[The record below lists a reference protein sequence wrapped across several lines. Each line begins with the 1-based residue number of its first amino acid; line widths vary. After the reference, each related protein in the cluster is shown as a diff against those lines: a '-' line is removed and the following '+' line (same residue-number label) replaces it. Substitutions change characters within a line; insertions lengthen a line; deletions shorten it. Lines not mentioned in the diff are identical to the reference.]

1 MQQRIFHGN
10 LTPDDFAQ
18 ALVANFN
25 RGNMEVQQISNND
38 KVTVQIAS
46 SRFSSAGGR
55 TALSVILQPV
65 ADGVSVTLGEQSWL
79 GIAGNMGA
87 TILSVLHNPF
97 SLINRLDDI
106 AQDAENI
113 QLVDEVWKVIG
124 DTARSL
130 GSGYQLSDNLKRYIC
145 EYCNTANPPGE
156 PRCIAC
162 GAPMG
167 DVQPQT
173 CPNCG
178 YILKPAESIC
188 PNCGNRILPSTQ

>member
-10 LTPDDFAQ
+10 LTPEDFAQ

-188 PNCGNRILPSTQ
+188 PNCGNRILPSSQ

>member
-10 LTPDDFAQ
+10 LTPEDFAQ

-130 GSGYQLSDNLKRYIC
+130 GSGYQLSENLKRYIC

-167 DVQPQT
+167 DVQPQV

-188 PNCGNRILPSTQ
+188 PNCGNRIFPSSQ

>member
-10 LTPDDFAQ
+10 LTPEDFAQ

-188 PNCGNRILPSTQ
+188 PNCGNRILPTTQ